1 MLSFRRLRKLRFDI
15 RSPYAWVFIAS
26 LVLANIA
33 TLWVLWSLIGG
44 QGIASE
50 GLSLPNPGRSIS
62 LLLPESTSAPEPT
75 ATATQVFIFLPTPTK
90 TPTPLPTPSPTETGV
105 PTPAPVS
112 IPTQAPVRPKFEH
125 VVIFSID
132 GLRPDALA
140 LADTPALDNLKTNG
154 AYSPN
159 AKAVLPSNTM
169 PNHASM
175 LSGMIP
181 DKHGILWNL
190 PTSESPRVNGP
201 TLFSVAHEAGFTTA
215 MVVGKTKLEYLVL
228 PNSVDQF
235 IGSDTSDIT
244 VKNQA
249 LQVIR
254 AGLPN
259 ILFIHFPDVDNV
271 GHDAGWMSP
280 GQLQTVTIVDGLIS
294 EIVTTLRE
302 ADYLDR
308 TLLIVTADHGG
319 NGTGH
324 GQGLPIDTTIPWLAV
339 GPDVP
344 AGYILTGPIM
354 IYDTAATA
362 LTALGV
368 PIPATW
374 DGRPVQEIFN

>member
-1 MLSFRRLRKLRFDI
+1 MLPFRRLRKLRLDI
-15 RSPYAWVFIAS
+15 RSPYAWVFIAG
-26 LVLANIA
+26 LVLANVA
-33 TLWVLWSLIGG
+33 TLWLLWGLIHR
-44 QGIASE
+44 QGVASE
-50 GLSLPNPGRSIS
+50 AQPLPDVERPIS
-62 LLLPESTSAPEPT
+62 FLLPESTSAPEPT
-75 ATATQVFIFLPTPTK
+75 TTATQVFIFLPTTTK
-90 TPTPLPTPSPTETGV
+90 TPAPLPSPTPTETRV
-105 PTPAPVS
+105 PTPTPVS
-112 IPTQAPVRPKFEH
+112 IPTQVPVRPKFEH
-125 VVIFSID
+125 VVIISID

-140 LADTPALDNLKTNG
+140 LTDTPALDNLKTNG

-159 AKAVLPSNTM
+159 AQAVLPSNTM

-175 LSGMIP
+175 LGGMIP

-201 TLFSVAHEAGFTTA
+201 TLFSAAHEAGFSTA
-215 MVVGKTKLEYLVL
+215 MVVGKAKLEYLVL

-259 ILFIHFPDVDNV
+259 ILFIHFSDVDNV

-294 EIVTTLRE
+294 EIVTTLSE
-302 ADYLDR
+302 GDYLDR
-308 TLLIVTADHGG
+308 TLLIITADHGG
-319 NGTGH
+319 DGTDH
-324 GQGLPIDTTIPWLAV
+324 VEGLPTDTTIPWLAV

-344 AGYILTGPIM
+344 AGYTLTGPIM
-354 IYDTAATA
+354 TYDTAATA
-362 LTALGV
+362 LNALGV
-368 PIPATW
+368 PIPDAW
-374 DGRPVQEIFN
+374 DGRPVQEIFK

>member
-1 MLSFRRLRKLRFDI
+1 MLPFRRLRKLHFDI
-15 RSPYAWVFIAS
+15 RSPSAWVFLAG
-26 LVLANIA
+26 LVLANVA
-33 TLWVLWSLIGG
+33 TLWVLWGLIGE
-44 QGIASE
+44 QDIASE
-50 GLSLPNPGRSIS
+50 AQPLPDAGSSIS
-62 LLLPESTSAPEPT
+62 FLLPESTSAPEPT
-75 ATATQVFIFLPTPTK
+75 TTATQVFIYLPTATK
-90 TPTPLPTPSPTETGV
+90 TPTPLPTPSPTATGL

-112 IPTQAPVRPKFEH
+112 VPTQVPIRPKFEH

-159 AKAVLPSNTM
+159 AQAVLPSNTM

-175 LSGMIP
+175 LGGMIP

-190 PTSESPRVNGP
+190 PSSESPRVNGP
-201 TLFSVAHEAGFTTA
+201 TLFSVAHDAGFNTA
-215 MVVGKTKLEYLVL
+215 MVAGKTKLEYLVL

-235 IGSDTSDIT
+235 ISSDTSDIT

-259 ILFIHFPDVDNV
+259 VLFIHFPDVDNV
-271 GHDAGWMSP
+271 GHAAGWMSP
-280 GQLQTVTIVDGLIS
+280 GQLQMVTIVDGLIS

-302 ADYLDR
+302 GDYLDR
-308 TLLIVTADHGG
+308 TLLIITADHGG
-319 NGTGH
+319 HGTGH
-324 GQGLPIDTTIPWLAV
+324 GEGLPIDTTVPWLAV

-344 AGYILTGPIM
+344 AGYTLTGPIM
-354 IYDTAATA
+354 TYDTAATA
-362 LTALGV
+362 LNALGV
-368 PIPATW
+368 PIPDTW